1 MIILEN
7 DINEF
12 SDAAELI
19 YIDNQYRI
27 LAVYNESKEP
37 YFKLYS
43 GSIPFYC
50 DDKDTKMCRISMVL
64 PKYIGGKD
72 ENLILTK
79 SQIDDLNKILVS
91 KPINCKPYNSKNT
104 VWEAIIF
111 ELNYQM
117 KNGINGNHEYDF
129 DDLQMAFP
137 IPDYYNLLP
146 KKGK

>member
-19 YIDNQYRI
+19 YIDNKYRI
-27 LAVYNESKEP
+27 LAVYNGYKEP

-43 GSIPFYC
+43 GSIPFYY
-50 DDKDTKMCRISMVL
+50 DDKDTKMCRISIVS
-64 PKYIGGKD
+64 PKYIRGKD
-72 ENLILTK
+72 ENLILAK
-79 SQIDDLNKILVS
+79 AQINDLNRILVS
-91 KPINCKPYNSKNT
+91 KPVNCKPYNSKNT

-117 KNGINGNHEYDF
+117 KNGINGNHKYDF
-129 DDLQMAFP
+129 DDLQMVFP
-137 IPDYYNLLP
+137 IPDYYQLL
-146 KKGK
+146 K